1 MLAVSAEARP
11 AEKHPPVQ
19 VVEEEGV
26 PAALEQCEDGLA
38 PWADHAP
45 LWDTGR
51 LQVPDAGA

>member
-11 AEKHPPVQ
+11 AENHPLVQ
-19 VVEEEGV
+19 VLEEERD
-26 PAALEQCEDGLA
+26 PAELEQCEDGLA